1 MAQQTTVTITKKVFI
16 VGDDGPEHNSI
27 KSVHRTR
34 AGALA
39 AWNELRLEL
48 LEKAKSYLDDKDP
61 WGKDMWQEMVDNL
74 ACEDPDKIDNYPWE
88 TPYIRE
94 CDVKE

>member
-1 MAQQTTVTITKKVFI
+1 MAQLTLTKVFI
-16 VGDDGPEHNSI
+16 VGDSGPEHNSI
-27 KSVHRTR
+27 RSVHLTR

-48 LEKAKSYLDDKDP
+48 LRNAKSFLESDKDT
-61 WGKDMWQEMVDNL
+61 GDSDMWQAMIKNL
-74 ACEDPDKIDNYPWE
+74 SCEDPDKIDNYPGE

-94 CDVKE
+94 CEVKE

>member
-1 MAQQTTVTITKKVFI
+1 MTHTVTKVFI

-27 KSVHRTR
+27 SSVHRTH
-34 AGALA
+34 ACALK

-48 LEKAKSYLDDKDP
+48 LGKAKSYLDDKDP
-61 WGKDMWQEMVDNL
+61 FGTDLWRELVKNL
-74 ACEDPDKIDNYPWE
+74 SCEDPDKIDNYPWE

-94 CDVKE
+94 YEVKE